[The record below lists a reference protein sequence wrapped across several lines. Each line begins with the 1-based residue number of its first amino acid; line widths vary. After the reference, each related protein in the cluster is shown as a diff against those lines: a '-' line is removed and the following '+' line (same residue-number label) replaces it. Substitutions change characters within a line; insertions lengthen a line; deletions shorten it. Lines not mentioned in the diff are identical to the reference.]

1 MVVEREVRRRQIEFE
16 RLSGVGEMER
26 AGLRQVPAALFEQ
39 IGDVFAVLFRETKLR
54 LGFAGKMLSAA
65 AAFG

>member
-1 MVVEREVRRRQIEFE
+1 
-16 RLSGVGEMER
+16 MER